1 MIGWAFGDALSKAKG
16 RVFMEIFK
24 YMEKYDYEQ
33 LVFCQDEASG
43 LKAIIA
49 IHDTTLGPAL
59 GGARMWTYASE
70 ENAIEDALRLARGMT
85 YKNAAA
91 GLNLGGGKTVII
103 GDPFKDK
110 NEEMFRAL
118 GRFIQGLNGRYITA
132 EDVGTTVTDM
142 DLIHEETNYVTGISP
157 AFGSSGNPSP
167 VTAYGVYRGMKAAAK
182 EAFGSDSL
190 EGRTI
195 SVQGLGN
202 VAYKL
207 CEYLHNEGAK
217 LVVTDINQAA
227 IDRVVHDFGATAVAP
242 DDIYSQEVDI
252 FSPCALG
259 AILNDET
266 IPQLKARV
274 VAGSANNQ
282 LQDSRHGDILHELG
296 IVYAPDYVINAGGVI
311 NVADELYGYNRERAM
326 KRVDGIYD
334 SIEKIFTISKRDGIP
349 TYVAANRL
357 AEERIA
363 RVSKSRSQFL
373 KNEKNILHGR

>member
-1 MIGWAFGDALSKAKG
+1 MGWAFGDALSKAKG